1 MFCDFSIL
9 YSIKEFQLSGP
20 LKNMKLCQAHFTPD
34 SYNDD
39 LVLRKVPFIYYV
51 SPLRGGGH
59 KIPDFHYFN

>member
-1 MFCDFSIL
+1 MFCDFSIF

-51 SPLRGGGH
+51 LMHFKGEGGF
-59 KIPDFHYFN
+59 DYFS